1 MASGSRQGR
10 LERRFTIL
18 TDRIV
23 AAAHDAGRKSS
34 STTGPISRGC
44 AGADGVHVGQTDLPV
59 AEVRGIVGP
68 DAIVGLSTHDRAQV
82 DAALATDA
90 SYVAVGPIFST
101 ATKETGYTARG
112 LELVSYA
119 AGRGKPVVAIGGIT
133 LERAP
138 SVVAAGASAVAV
150 ISDIL
155 AGDDAEA
162 RVRAFLAALPAQ
174 PVQCIMPPFSRRCR
188 ALTDGPRSLTRA
200 WLPFLEGEWIRIS

>member
-1 MASGSRQGR
+1 MLYPIIDTALCRERAIDPVALAQACLRGGAEWLQVRGKDDSSAS
-10 LERRFTIL
+10 FTIL

-23 AAAHDAGRKSS
+23 AAAHDAGRKV
-34 STTGPISRGC
+34 IVNDRADIARLC
-44 AGADGVHVGQTDLPV
+44 GADGVHVGQTDLPV

-90 SYVAVGPIFST
+90 TYLAVGPIFST
-101 ATKETGYTARG
+101 VTKDTGYTARG

-138 SVVAAGASAVAV
+138 AVLGAGADAVAV
-150 ISDIL
+150 IGDLL
-155 AGDDAEA
+155 ATRDPAA
-162 RVRAFLAALPAQ
+162 RVRAY
-174 PVQCIMPPFSRRCR
+174 
-188 ALTDGPRSLTRA
+188 
-200 WLPFLEGEWIRIS
+200 LERIAETGGV